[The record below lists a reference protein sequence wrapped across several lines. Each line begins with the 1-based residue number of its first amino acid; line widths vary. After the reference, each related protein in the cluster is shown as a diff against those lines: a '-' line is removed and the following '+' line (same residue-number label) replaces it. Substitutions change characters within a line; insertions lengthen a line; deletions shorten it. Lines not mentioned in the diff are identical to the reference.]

1 MMCVFDSIELEPGAT
16 RTPEIN
22 PVNIINHEQQ
32 NEKPAASQFFRSLL
46 GLPRRQSNQKAR
58 IVARDRFDVKL
69 IGQT

>member
-1 MMCVFDSIELEPGAT
+1 MCVFDSIELEPGAT

-46 GLPRRQSNQKAR
+46 DAEIRLAIDFFRQRKPGRYFIAE
-58 IVARDRFDVKL
+58 
-69 IGQT
+69 